1 MLWVDM
7 TWNDLAYQKS
17 SGNIKA
23 IFDPLFDYVIANKPT
38 YFHCSAGADRTGVV
52 ALLCEA
58 ILGVSQS
65 DCDKDYE
72 LSSFNSGVS
81 TDAEAVAG
89 TKRRGRARLTT

>member
-1 MLWVDM
+1 M
-7 TWNDLAYQKS
+7 
-17 SGNIKA
+17 IKA

-81 TDAEAVAG
+81 HRCGSPSQERNAVDA
-89 TKRRGRARLTT
+89 RD